1 MEEPDGVRPHEDAGG
16 RVRDLPAAIVMAA
29 GLVTGGGVLAWFGLQ
44 DVSGALSFA
53 GRITGFSALVVALV
67 MFLAAIAACD
77 YWRGRSFRASGMLIL
92 AAVLL
97 VLIINTGLLAIQI
110 QGRELTNWLIAWIAL
125 IAWSGWALWLL
136 LRREKVWKDI
146 PAPRAF
152 AVGALA
158 TTLLAFGNFAYS
170 QVYLPYST
178 PMLVSVTAEF
188 EKPVADDATGGT
200 AVPLRLTLKNGGKVS
215 AYVPQSIYVVQGQ
228 YEETGQVAETRKNW
242 LYGASNGVVRDD
254 FQIKG
259 VAVIENGMI
268 FYPGTDTWL
277 DPGETRTVD
286 RVVRL
291 PRDIK
296 YQTLMAYAE
305 AILIRKDRVSLDA
318 PDVRK
323 SWDESSLK
331 HISDAPEWVRAG
343 APSGVDFLKWTFPM
357 REGSY
362 LTAATRRPKH
372 LTTWWVLRNP
382 AIAVTVSPSSEG
394 ENVKPTVGD
403 MNTLLA
409 RYGLELIDSGF
420 AEMPTGA
427 LTKSR

>member
-1 MEEPDGVRPHEDAGG
+1 MGEPDRVRPHEGAVGG
-16 RVRDLPAAIVMAA
+16 VRDLPAAIVVAA
-29 GLVTGGGVLAWFGLQ
+29 GLVAAGGILGWFGLK

-53 GRITGFSALVVALV
+53 GRMTGFFALVAALV
-67 MFLAAIAACD
+67 MFLAAVAACD
-77 YWRGRSFRASGMLIL
+77 HWRGRSFRASGMFVLV
-92 AAVLL
+92 AVLL
-97 VLIINTGLLAIQI
+97 VLVINTGLLAIQI
-110 QGRELTNWLIAWIAL
+110 QERELTNWLFVWIAL
-125 IAWSGWALWLL
+125 TAWSGWAVWLL

-146 PAPRAF
+146 SAPRTF
-152 AVGALA
+152 AVGALV

-188 EKPVADDATGGT
+188 ENPVADDATGGT

-215 AYVPQSIYVVQGQ
+215 AYVPQSLYVVQGQ
-228 YEETGQVAETRKNW
+228 YEETGQAAETRKSW

-254 FQIKG
+254 FQIKD
-259 VAVIENGMI
+259 ATVIENGMI

-296 YQTLMAYAE
+296 YRTLMAYAE
-305 AILIRKDRVSLDA
+305 AILVRKDRVFLDA
-318 PDVRK
+318 PDVQK
-323 SWDESSLK
+323 SWDEASLK
-331 HISDAPEWVRAG
+331 HISDAPEWVRGG
-343 APSGVDFLKWTFPM
+343 APSGVDFLKWTFPL
-357 REGSY
+357 REGSH
-362 LTAATRRPKH
+362 LAAATRKQKH
-372 LTTWWVLRNP
+372 LTTWWMLRNP
-382 AIAVTVSPSSEG
+382 AIAVTVSPSREG
-394 ENVKPTVGD
+394 ENVRPTAED

-409 RYGLELIDSGF
+409 RYGLELIDSGS
-420 AEMPTGA
+420 AEMPVEA